1 MNNIFAA
8 LPDTVEKEVIEDLIH
23 SETVR
28 IERIISHGQS
38 SPVTGWYE
46 QDEQEWVIVLTGE
59 GCLQFENGDDVIMKP
74 GDYLFIPAYQRHRVV
89 RTAKDEPTIWLAV
102 FFQR

>member
-8 LPDTVEKEVIEDLIH
+8 LPNTLEKEVFEDLIRT
-23 SETVR
+23 ETVR

-38 SPVTGWYE
+38 SPETGWYE
-46 QDEQEWVIVLTGE
+46 QDENEWVIVLTGE
-59 GCLQFENGDDVIMKP
+59 GCLKFENGDDVIMKP

-89 RTAKDEPTIWLAV
+89 RTTKHEPTIWLAV
-102 FFQR
+102 FFQ